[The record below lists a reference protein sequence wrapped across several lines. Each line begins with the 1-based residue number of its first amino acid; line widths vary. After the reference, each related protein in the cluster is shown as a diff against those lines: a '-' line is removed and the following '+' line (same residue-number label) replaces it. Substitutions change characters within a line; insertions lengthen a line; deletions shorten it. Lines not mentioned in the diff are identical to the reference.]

1 MNPAPN
7 PSEPSA
13 ISAIPESTAPRLIDV
28 ARSAGVSPATV
39 SRVLNNSGPVNAAT
53 RERVQAAM
61 QLLGYV
67 PTAPT
72 AAVAGT
78 PVGDGGAVTAQ
89 RTIAVFITDIL
100 NPIFPEFL
108 RGIEDEIGTQAT
120 AMQIHNVP
128 ENAPP
133 QKLPL
138 SVLTQHRVDGVITI
152 ASHIPSQDLIAIH
165 EHHDLPLVVVNRRV
179 NHPRIPSIV
188 VDFEDAAYR
197 SARHLIDLRHT
208 RIGFLAGFSSAHT
221 SLARKRGIERA
232 LAGIGQVLPARW
244 HLSGIPSI
252 EGGFQAMSALLAQP
266 TGDRPSAIITY
277 NDLLAFGALHALRA
291 HGLSVP
297 EDMSVI
303 GCDGIALAAHSNP
316 PLTTIDQPK
325 YKMGRLA
332 MQTLNELMTG
342 DAGEGT
348 SSGYTLME
356 SPLITRGSTAIY
368 QPPAN
373 KHE

>member
-1 MNPAPN
+1 M
-7 PSEPSA
+7 A
-13 ISAIPESTAPRLIDV
+13 IAENTHKTLRRSKASPESAGPRLIDV
-28 ARSAGVSPATV
+28 ARVAGVSPATV
-39 SRVLNNSGPVNAAT
+39 SRVLNNSGPVNGAT

-61 QLLGYV
+61 QELGYV
-67 PTAPT
+67 PVAP
-72 AAVAGT
+72 AVEPPAT
-78 PVGDGGAVTAQ
+78 H

-108 RGIEDEIGTQAT
+108 RGIEDEIGTQPI

-133 QKLPL
+133 EKQPL
-138 SVLTQHRVDGVITI
+138 NVLSKHQVEGVIAI
-152 ASHIPSQDLIAIH
+152 ASHIHEEDLIAIF
-165 EHHDLPLVVVNRRV
+165 EQNDLPLVVVNRRV

-197 SARHLIDLRHT
+197 SARYLIGLQHT

-232 LAGIGQVLPARW
+232 LAEIGQTLPARW
-244 HLSGIPSI
+244 HFNCIPSI
-252 EGGFQAMSALLAQP
+252 EGGFQAMSSLLALP
-266 TGDRPSAIITY
+266 IEDRPSAIITY
-277 NDLLAFGALHALRA
+277 NDLLAFGALHVLRTN
-291 HGLSVP
+291 GLSVP

-332 MQTLNELMTG
+332 MQTLSKLMDG
-342 DAGEGT
+342 DASAGAAASG
-348 SSGYTLME
+348 GYTLME
-356 SPLITRGSTAIY
+356 SPLITRGSTSIY
-368 QPPAN
+368 KP
-373 KHE
+373 